1 MSATDCCL
9 HWLTPFGLSQMHL
22 VSALMPP
29 VLIAR
34 EHVILVRVVKPKMLS
49 NYGAGLRFTQF
60 CDTFNIPKELN
71 MPAPEWLL
79 SMFITTKGAGEGC
92 WRQHPQYLA
101 LGTPIM
107 TCHQWCTLMGCSH
120 SQVCSTRFKICGPCC
135 PQPAKMCL

>member
-1 MSATDCCL
+1 
-9 HWLTPFGLSQMHL
+9 MHL

-60 CDTFNIPKELN
+60 CDTFNIPKELH

-79 SMFITTKGAGEGC
+79 SVFTTTKGTGAIGGS
-92 WRQHPQYLA
+92 
-101 LGTPIM
+101 
-107 TCHQWCTLMGCSH
+107 TLN
-120 SQVCSTRFKICGPCC
+120 T
-135 PQPAKMCL
+135 